1 MCDTLLITD
10 SGCDLPRE
18 TLEEA
23 GVALLCLPY
32 ALDGEERLGEA
43 EQGLS
48 PDAFYDALR
57 TGVRSTT
64 SQVRSP
70 DCEAAFRRAHDAGK
84 SAILVTI
91 SSGLSAS
98 HDTALIARE
107 RFLQES
113 PDARIHIVDSLSV
126 SAGQGLLVMEMAR
139 MLADGASADTVVEWA
154 EDNRLRVNAVF
165 TVDSYEYLV
174 RGGRV
179 SPVVASAGS
188 VLNVK
193 PVLHVD
199 AEGRLAP
206 FMKVRGRRRA
216 LAALTEAT
224 AERIT
229 NPGEQ
234 TIIVNHAQCPEDADA
249 LIRMVQERVVVQAA
263 RVGRVGVIIGTHVG
277 PSGLVLAFWG
287 RPRTTSYS

>member
-1 MCDTLLITD
+1 MYDALLITD

-18 TLEEA
+18 ALEEA
-23 GVALLCLPY
+23 GIELLYLPFS
-32 ALDGEERLGEA
+32 LDNDERPDEV
-43 EQGLS
+43 EQDLS

-57 TGVRSTT
+57 AGARSTT

-98 HDTALIARE
+98 HDTALMARE
-107 RFLQES
+107 RFLQEF
-113 PDARIHIVDSLSV
+113 PDARIHVVDSLSV

-139 MLADGASADTVVEWA
+139 KLADGASADTLVEWA

-179 SPVVASAGS
+179 SPAVASAGS

-216 LAALTEAT
+216 LLALTEAT

-234 TIIVNHAQCPEDADA
+234 TVIVNHAQCPEDADA
-249 LIRMVQERVVVQAA
+249 LISMVQERVVVQAV

-287 RPRTTSYS
+287 RPRTNS

>member
-1 MCDTLLITD
+1 MYDALLITD

-23 GVALLCLPY
+23 GVELLYLPY
-32 ALDGEERLGEA
+32 TLDGEEQSGEA

-48 PDAFYDALR
+48 LDAFYDVLS

-84 SAILVTI
+84 PAILVTV
-91 SSGLSAS
+91 SSGLSS
-98 HDTALIARE
+98 SYDTALVARE
-107 RFLQES
+107 RFLQEF

-139 MLADGASADTVVEWA
+139 RLADGTSADAVVEWA
-154 EDNRLRVNAVF
+154 EDNRLRANTVF

-174 RGGRV
+174 RGGRI
-179 SPVVASAGS
+179 SPAVAAAGS

-216 LAALTEAT
+216 LSALAEAT

-249 LIRMVQERVVVQAA
+249 LIHMVQERVIVQAV
-263 RVGRVGVIIGTHVG
+263 RIGRIGVIIGTHVG
-277 PSGLVLAFWG
+277 PSGLFLAFWG
-287 RPRTTSYS
+287 KPRTSHA